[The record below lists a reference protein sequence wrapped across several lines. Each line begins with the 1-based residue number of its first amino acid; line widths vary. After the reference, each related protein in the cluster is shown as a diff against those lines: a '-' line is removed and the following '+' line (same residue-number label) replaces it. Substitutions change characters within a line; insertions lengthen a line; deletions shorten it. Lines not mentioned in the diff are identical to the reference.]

1 MKNKVNCFCDVET
14 TGLDENIHGIW
25 NIAFILEYDG
35 QILEELSIKMN
46 PETPIDLSA
55 FKNEIPNIKSFEF
68 TENVV
73 PKINMFLDDCTNKY
87 GKLHFIAYNSKF
99 DSKFVRALLTKFKL
113 RWDNYFYSNDLCV
126 MQLAGWK
133 LKPIRASIESFKLSE
148 VCKLF
153 EIEFD
158 DSEAHDALY
167 DIEKTIELYFKL
179 IE

>member
-1 MKNKVNCFCDVET
+1 MFNKVNCFCDIET
-14 TGLDENIHGIW
+14 TGLDETVHGIW
-25 NIAFILEYDG
+25 NIAFVLEYEG
-35 QILEELSIKMN
+35 QILDEFSIKMN
-46 PETPIDLSA
+46 PEATIDPSA
-55 FKNEIPNIKSFEF
+55 FKKELPDFNSFDF
-68 TENVV
+68 TDKVV
-73 PKINMFLDDCTNKY
+73 LKIEKLLDSYQKKY

-99 DSKFVRALLTKFKL
+99 DSKFVRALLTKYKL

-126 MQLAGWK
+126 LQLAGWK